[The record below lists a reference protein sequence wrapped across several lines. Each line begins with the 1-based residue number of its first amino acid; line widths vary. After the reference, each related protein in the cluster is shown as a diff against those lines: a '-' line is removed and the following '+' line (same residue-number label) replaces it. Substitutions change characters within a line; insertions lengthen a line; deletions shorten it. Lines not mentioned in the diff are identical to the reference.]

1 MVDAGMRDGQ
11 RNRGGFGGAF
21 RAGTPSGSRARRRGV
36 SALALL
42 AAAALLSGA
51 CSSSAPKPA
60 ASNTGTETTTTS
72 PTATAT
78 TPTTSPATSPTPGT
92 GTPTPTTPA
101 TTPTTPHP
109 TATTTKPVVP
119 PPATTTAAPSN
130 LTLQQQA
137 GQRVIYSYQG
147 LTPPQHLLDLIRQGR
162 AGGVIFFGGN
172 ISSRSQIADVITQL
186 RQAQAQSPVHLPLL
200 LMTDQEGGI
209 VKRLPGPPDISAKQI
224 GQSADPVGA
233 ATSAGAAA
241 GGNLN
246 GVGMNLNLAP
256 VLDVSRTPGD
266 FIDATQRSFGENP
279 NQVAKL
285 GAAFISAQ
293 QNTGVAATAK
303 HFPGLGSA
311 PAGSNTD
318 LRPVTLTVSLNT
330 LRNVDEFPYGA
341 AINSGVKLVMLS
353 WAVYTSL
360 DPNHPAGLS
369 STIVQQELRGRVGFK
384 GVTITD
390 ALEAGALQA
399 YGGAGNRAFSAAAAG
414 MDLLLCSSGDPAQG
428 DAAAQALVDAVNGG
442 KLSRAGF
449 DAALGRVN
457 ALRGGLK

>member
-1 MVDAGMRDGQ
+1 MRDGR
-11 RNRGGFGGAF
+11 RNRGGSRGAF
-21 RAGTPSGSRARRRGV
+21 GAGTPSRSRARRRGL

-42 AAAALLSGA
+42 AAAGLLAGA
-51 CSSSAPKPA
+51 CSSSGSKPSA
-60 ASNTGTETTTTS
+60 ATTGTGTATTS
-72 PTATAT
+72 PTPTAT
-78 TPTTSPATSPTPGT
+78 TPTTSPTTGTTSPA
-92 GTPTPTTPA
+92 TPTTPT
-101 TTPTTPHP
+101 TTPTTPHTTP
-109 TATTTKPVVP
+109 TATTPAV
-119 PPATTTAAPSN
+119 PPATTTPGAPSN

-162 AGGVIFFGGN
+162 AAGVIFFGGN
-172 ISSRSQIADVITQL
+172 ISSRSQIAGVITQL

-209 VKRLPGPPDISAKQI
+209 VKRLPGPPDVSAKQI

-241 GGNLN
+241 GGNLA

-318 LRPVTLTVSLNT
+318 LRPVTLTVSLDN

-360 DPNHPAGLS
+360 DANHPAGMS

-428 DAAAQALVDAVNGG
+428 DAAAQALVDAVNSG
-442 KLSRAGF
+442 KLSRSGF